1 MKKWMGSLAVLMV
14 VGLVSPAA
22 AEDIGGADVIVCSAG
37 IVIVC
42 LDDGTCADSPPWTLN
57 IPHFIV
63 VDLKQ
68 KKLYTTQA
76 SHENRVTPINSVQR
90 VDGFVVLQGYENG
103 RAFNWMVT
111 ESTGM
116 VTVTISLEGLSATAF
131 GVCTPKPI
139 E

>member
-1 MKKWMGSLAVLMV
+1 MKKWMGPLAVLMV

-57 IPHFIV
+57 IPHFVV

-103 RAFNWMVT
+103 RAFNWMV
-111 ESTGM
+111 SK
-116 VTVTISLEGLSATAF
+116 S
-131 GVCTPKPI
+131 K
-139 E
+139 